1 VTDVQTDPANFNATQ
16 PSWWAWKG
24 DESNAFGSDV
34 VAVVEAVWEGTH
46 DPFGKKHLFI
56 THTIATAFIAGDE
69 KTSQL
74 TENRRELVEA
84 LTLEE
89 FRALVRGGVFQ
100 RIG

>member
-1 VTDVQTDPANFNATQ
+1 MTDVQTDPADFDVTQ

-24 DESNAFGSDV
+24 DGNNAFGSDV
-34 VAVVEAVWEGTH
+34 FAVVEAVWEGTR

-56 THTIATAFIAGDE
+56 THTIATAALVDDLE
-69 KTSQL
+69 TCKL

-89 FRALVRGGVFQ
+89 FRAFVHGGIFQ